1 MVEAPVPGHQDQLR
15 VAARHQETED
25 WKDWFLWQIGGVAEP
40 VRIDM
45 RLEVVDRDE
54 WTVERVR
61 HRLGGI
67 HPDDQRPSEARSL
80 SDCYGVEIVAI
91 DSRLPQRLLD
101 YRDDGRYMTSRRE
114 LGNHTAV
121 AFMEFKLRRYDRRQN
136 PAPARNYRGGRLIAR
151 RLDAEYDHGARP
163 SGRSDSA
170 TVMSCPLG

>member
-61 HRLGGI
+61 HRLGRVQ
-67 HPDDQRPSEARSL
+67 PDDQRSSQTRSL
-80 SDCYGVEIVAI
+80 GDGYGVEIIAI
-91 DSRLPQRLLD
+91 NPRLTQRLLD
-101 YRDDGRYMTSRRE
+101 HRDDGRYMASRRE

-121 AFMEFKLRRYDRRQN
+121 AFMEIELRRYD
-136 PAPARNYRGGRLIAR
+136 
-151 RLDAEYDHGARP
+151 
-163 SGRSDSA
+163 
-170 TVMSCPLG
+170 